1 VHQCGGASAKH
12 SVLKEDVPMRPFPFL
27 PTMLLTLLG
36 ATAQAQVQTM
46 PATRG
51 ALLYENHCGAC
62 HSEQMHWR
70 DKRLARDW
78 NTLRAFVRLWQG
90 EARLGWSE
98 EDIDAVARHL
108 NDTIYRYPAP
118 EGLARHGP

>member
-1 VHQCGGASAKH
+1 
-12 SVLKEDVPMRPFPFL
+12 MRPLPFL
-27 PTMLLTLLG
+27 PAILLILSG
-36 ATAQAQVQTM
+36 AAAHAQDPAT

-51 ALLYENHCGAC
+51 ALLYENHCGTC

-70 DKRLARDW
+70 AKRRAVDW
-78 NTLRAFVRLWQG
+78 NSLRGLVRQWQG

-98 EDIDAVARHL
+98 EDIESVTRHL

-118 EGLARHGP
+118 EGIAKRGP